1 MGVVEKEMMQRFF
14 YIAAFLIA
22 VLVTISCQPHDAF
35 CFEHPHGATVR
46 IDVDWSEFKEE
57 KVSGMSVSVFSAT
70 DSTRQVQYTTETT
83 DGVNFNLLSKD
94 YIAFVHN
101 QSVAEFGTI
110 AFSGMNK
117 LSTARVFPER
127 CSSEWYKPMEN
138 ETLVSN
144 PEWLAFDKKDLLTTQ
159 NVIKEGENSNEP
171 SKTRSSDT
179 SAVTLTPK
187 NIVHVLHATIHIKGI
202 NNYRAGRASITGMA
216 DGYHLGNGEYSTQQ
230 VTHLMESWEIGKKY
244 NNNDGTQEGTII
256 SAINCFGLPMEHNG
270 NAEANKLKLSLLLA
284 DNKTVI
290 HHVFNVGNKFYKR
303 IADGSSPH
311 LYLDIALPDNLP
323 DVVPAQGD
331 SGQNGFNAEVDDWGE
346 EENTE
351 VIM

>member
-1 MGVVEKEMMQRFF
+1 MGVVEKEMMHRFF
-14 YIAAFLIA
+14 YIAIFFIA
-22 VLVTISCQPHDAF
+22 VLVTVSCQPHDAF
-35 CFEHPHGATVR
+35 CFEHPHGAKVS
-46 IDVDWSEFKEE
+46 IGVDWSNFKEE

-70 DSTRQVQYTTETT
+70 DSTRQIQYTTEMT
-83 DGVNFNLLSKD
+83 DGVSFNLVTKD
-94 YIAFVHN
+94 YVVFVHN

-110 AFSGMNK
+110 AFSGMDK

-127 CSSEWYKPMEN
+127 CSSEWYKPMEDEN
-138 ETLVSN
+138 LVVN
-144 PEWLAFDKKDLLTTQ
+144 PEWLAFDKKDLLMAQ
-159 NVIKEGENSNEP
+159 NRINEEGNSYEP
-171 SKTRSSDT
+171 NKTRSSDT
-179 SAVTLTPK
+179 PAVTLTPK

-216 DGYHLGNGEYSTQQ
+216 DGFHLGNDEYSTQQ
-230 VTHLMESWEIGKKY
+230 VTHLMESWKIDKKY

-256 SAINCFGLPMEHNG
+256 SAINCFGLPAEHNG

-290 HHVFNVGNKFYKR
+290 HHVFDVGNKFYKR
-303 IADGSSPH
+303 IADGSSSH
-311 LYLDIALPDNLP
+311 LYLDIAWPDYLP
-323 DVVPAQGD
+323 DVVPAQGNN
-331 SGQNGFNAEVDDWGE
+331 GQNGFNAEVDDWGE